1 MRCGT
6 VFRSNKAEQR
16 QSKKDDKKQFEI
28 IEKFYS
34 EATAEIEKE
43 YDAKMKRHKSPR
55 KKLSDIDDGEE
66 LWNFM
71 EYSNDGVSFEVRY
84 SIFFFFANLATFFI

>member
-1 MRCGT
+1 MIVT
-6 VFRSNKAEQR
+6 VFRSNKVEQR
-16 QSKKDDKKQFEI
+16 QGKKDDRKQFEI

-34 EATAEIEKE
+34 EAAAEIEK
-43 YDAKMKRHKSPR
+43 DDAAKMKRTKSAK

-71 EYSNDGVSFEVRY
+71 EYSNDGISFEVR
-84 SIFFFFANLATFFI
+84 